1 MHPHFIRHA
10 LITLAVSL
18 AAGSTLADSDGS
30 LRTTATHP
38 AYRNECGS
46 CHIAFPPG
54 LLPASSWRAVMGGLE
69 RHFGSDASLDAQ
81 TAADITRYLST
92 NAARRETAAPDGRP
106 LLRITETAW
115 FRKEHRDGHDG
126 ITPGIFRSAAVK
138 SAANCGACHRDAANG
153 NFDEHDI
160 RIPRNGA

>member
-1 MHPHFIRHA
+1 MHPHFIRQA

-18 AAGSTLADSDGS
+18 AAGSALADSDES
-30 LRTTATHP
+30 LRTTTTHP

-46 CHIAFPPG
+46 CHVAFPPG

-92 NAARRETAAPDGRP
+92 NAARHETAD
-106 LLRITETAW
+106 
-115 FRKEHRDGHDG
+115 FRL
-126 ITPGIFRSAAVK
+126 FLS
-138 SAANCGACHRDAANG
+138 
-153 NFDEHDI
+153 
-160 RIPRNGA
+160 